1 MPDKHKGFN
10 KCTLIT
16 LDKDI
21 YENLSLLGRL
31 VFFIVKSPI
40 LISLIPVFY
49 WLRSTDYN
57 GDTQIDAGMGA
68 RSEQSP
74 LELMLP
80 AKH

>member
-1 MPDKHKGFN
+1 MYSYHTGQGHLRKSEPVGTFGF
-10 KCTLIT
+10 
-16 LDKDI
+16 
-21 YENLSLLGRL
+21 
-31 VFFIVKSPI
+31 FFIVKSPI